1 MSEFI
6 KYFEYG
12 NSNMSFLIK
21 DEEVEEKFEQIW
33 NVIKN
38 KLEIKFHGDPANEYK
53 YLKTKVREYDG
64 VTKINILDNGIPKKK
79 YALYLHCFHY
89 Y

>member
-21 DEEVEEKFEQIW
+21 DEEVEKKFEQIW

-38 KLEIKFHGDPANEYK
+38 KLEIKFHGDPAIEYK

-64 VTKINILDNGIPKKK
+64 VTKINILDNDIPKKK
-79 YALYLHCFHY
+79 YALYLHCLHY